1 MATIKTTT
9 LIGVVAVLA
18 VIAAGLFLLFPM
30 AQQQEPT
37 VNNFDEC
44 AAAGYPVMEKYP
56 EECTTPD
63 GRTFVKDVLSSGND
77 IVANGCVVAGCS
89 SQLCISEEDA
99 ADGVVSTCEWNAEYI
114 CYQNATCGRQANGNC
129 G

>member
-30 AQQQEPT
+30 AQQQEPI

-63 GRTFVKDVLSSGND
+63 GRTFVKDVPPSDFVGLE
-77 IVANGCVVAGCS
+77 ANGCAIAGCS
-89 SQLCISEEDA
+89 GQLCVS
-99 ADGVVSTCEWNAEYI
+99 ADEAGDFMTTCEFRAEYA
-114 CYQNATCGRQANGNC
+114 C
-129 G
+129 